1 MNRQAHTIYPETS
14 HPARDGARTET
25 LRSLFQEPLSPIQ
38 EPPARKR
45 RRLLYPLLL
54 AAFFGAA
61 ALGASVVWPT
71 SAPDKAPAPALQNP
85 VAVPPPAIAVREIT
99 GSGFVMAP
107 QKTAVFS
114 KYEGQVVRVAVAAG
128 DVVETGQVFVVLN
141 DASARFSLDQAIA
154 DRQKAELQAQ
164 ASDIDLAQAAA
175 SLARTKTLAL
185 RDAATRQAL
194 EEQDTAMRKAVN
206 AVAQARQSVDSADLA
221 VRIAKEKVDAL
232 TVRAPFAGTVT
243 RLEAHVGDSV
253 LARADSVRES
263 QSLLTLSDTTQL
275 VIDADIAESQI
286 AMLRAGLAGE
296 AVLDGFPDHAFA
308 VTVTR
313 LAPAASAEKGTISLR
328 LSLRDPPEGIRPNMA
343 ARIRLFLDPT
353 GDRLP

>member
-1 MNRQAHTIYPETS
+1 MNRQAHTLYPETS

-25 LRSLFQEPLSPIQ
+25 LRSLFQEPLSPIK

-61 ALGASVVWPT
+61 ALGACVVWPT
-71 SAPDKAPAPALQNP
+71 SAPDKAPAPALTNP
-85 VAVPPPAIAVREIT
+85 VPIPPPAAAPREIA
-99 GSGFVMAP
+99 GSGFVIAP

-114 KYEGQVVRVAVAAG
+114 KYEGEILRVAVSAG
-128 DVVETGQVFVVLN
+128 DVVEAGQVLVVLD
-141 DASARFSLDQAIA
+141 DASARFSLEQAVA

-263 QSLLTLSDTTQL
+263 QSLLTLTDTAQL
-275 VIDADIAESQI
+275 VIDADVAESQI

-328 LSLRDPPEGIRPNMA
+328 LSLRNPPQGIRPNMA

>member
-1 MNRQAHTIYPETS
+1 MNTTAHTLYPETS
-14 HPARDGARTET
+14 HPTRDGARIET
-25 LRSLFQEPLSPIQ
+25 LRSLFQEPLPPTQ
-38 EPPARKR
+38 EPPAPKR
-45 RRLLYPLLL
+45 RSLLYPLML
-54 AAFFGAA
+54 AAVLGSA
-61 ALGASVVWPT
+61 ALGATFFWPPKV
-71 SAPDKAPAPALQNP
+71 PDKAPALQNP
-85 VAVPPPAIAVREIT
+85 VAVPPPAVTAREIT
-99 GSGFVMAP
+99 GSGFVIAP

-114 KYEGQVVRVAVAAG
+114 KYEGEVLRVAVAAG
-128 DVVETGQVFVVLN
+128 DVVEAGQVLVVLD
-141 DASARFSLDQAIA
+141 DASARFALEQAVA
-154 DRQKAELQAQ
+154 GRQKAELQAQ
-164 ASDIDLAQAAA
+164 ASDIDLVQAAA

-221 VRIAKEKVDAL
+221 VRIAREKVDAL

-263 QSLLTLSDTTQL
+263 QSLLTLTDTAHL
-275 VIDADIAESQI
+275 VIDADVAESQI
-286 AMLRAGLAGE
+286 AMLWAGLAGE

-343 ARIRLFLDPT
+343 ARIRLFLDRT

>member
-1 MNRQAHTIYPETS
+1 MNTQAHILHPETS
-14 HPARDGARTET
+14 HPARDVTRSER
-25 LRSLFQEPLSPIQ
+25 LRSLFQEPLPPIK

-45 RRLLYPLLL
+45 RRLLSLLLL

-85 VAVPPPAIAVREIT
+85 VAVPPPAVTAREIT
-99 GSGFVMAP
+99 GSGFVIAP

-114 KYEGQVVRVAVAAG
+114 KYEGEILRVAVSAG
-128 DVVETGQVFVVLN
+128 DVVEAGQVLVVLD
-141 DASARFSLDQAIA
+141 DASARFALEQAVA

-175 SLARTKTLAL
+175 SLARTKMLAL

-194 EEQDTAMRKAVN
+194 EEQDTAMRKAAN
-206 AVAQARQSVDSADLA
+206 AVAQARQSVESAGLA
-221 VRIAKEKVDAL
+221 IRIAQERVDAL

-263 QSLLTLSDTTQL
+263 QSLLTLSDTAQL
-275 VIDADIAESQI
+275 VIDADVAESQI
-286 AMLRAGLAGE
+286 GALGAGLAGE
-296 AVLDGFPDHAFA
+296 AVLDGFPDRPFA
-308 VTVTR
+308 VTVSR
-313 LAPAASAEKGTISLR
+313 LAATASAEKGTISLR
-328 LSLRDPPEGIRPNMA
+328 LALQHPPQGIRPNMA